1 MIKKL
6 ILCVTMASCLS
17 IAASEERR
25 TITERDLIANS
36 IEYTV
41 RNPIKVTVISYLVI
55 NQILNGKDSLMCQG
69 YKWVTVSLPRIITE
83 DGRKVIERIKESSA
97 TVYEFLRS
105 SFIKNPQ
112 A

>member
-6 ILCVTMASCLS
+6 ILCVITASCVS
-17 IAASEERR
+17 IAASDERR
-25 TITERDLIANS
+25 VITERDMIANS

-55 NQILNGKDSLMCQG
+55 NQILNGRNSLLCQG
-69 YKWVTVSLPRIITE
+69 YKWITVSLPKTISE
-83 DGRKVIERIKESSA
+83 DGYKVVENIKEYSKN
-97 TVYEFLRS
+97 VYEFLKS

-112 A
+112 V